1 MTCYVDRKPNN
12 GFVYPHNTIS
22 PLVIRVCYSLMGTS
36 GISRCLKHRF
46 IELQRESLQQNTKW
60 LSLTNQQRLRY
71 ITFCSCYQGSK
82 YLYFNVEL
90 KFSEKDLYY

>member
-22 PLVIRVCYSLMGTS
+22 PLVIRLCYSLMGTS
-36 GISRCLKHRF
+36 GISRCLKHRL

-60 LSLTNQQRLRY
+60 LSLTDQQDY
-71 ITFCSCYQGSK
+71 GI
-82 YLYFNVEL
+82 
-90 KFSEKDLYY
+90 